1 MACAALV
8 AVAAILLFSTLTALA
23 DEREALL
30 CLKSHLS
37 SPNGSAFSTW
47 SNTISPDFCTW
58 RGVTCSI
65 KLQERPRVVVALD
78 MEAGGLTGEIPP
90 CISNLS
96 SLARIHLPNNGLSGG
111 LTFTADVARLQY
123 LNLSFN
129 AISGEIPR
137 GLGTLPNLSSLDLTS
152 NNLHGRIPPLLGSSS
167 ALESVGLADNYLTG
181 EIPLFL
187 ANASSLRYLSLK
199 NNSLYGSI
207 PAALFNS
214 STIREIYLRK
224 NNLSG
229 AIPPVTMFTSRIT
242 NLDLTTN
249 SLSGGIPP
257 SLANLS
263 SLTAFLAAQNQ
274 LQGSI
279 PDFSKLSALQYL
291 DLSYNNLSGAVNPS
305 IYNMSSISFLGL
317 ANNNLEGMM
326 PPDIGNTLPNIQV
339 LMMSN
344 NHFVGEIPK
353 SLANA
358 SNMQFLYL
366 ANNSLRGV
374 IPSFSLMTDLQVV
387 MLYSN
392 QLEAGDWAFL
402 SSLKNCSN
410 LLKLHF
416 GENNLRGD
424 MPSSVADLP
433 KTLTSL
439 ALPSNYISGTIPL
452 EIGNLSSMSLLY
464 LDNNLLTGSIP
475 HTLGQL
481 NNLVVLSL
489 SQNKFSGEIPQS
501 IGNLNQLA
509 ELYLSENQLSG
520 RIPTTLARC
529 QQLLALNLSSNALTG
544 SISGDMF
551 VKLNQLS
558 WLLDLSHNQFIS
570 SIPLEFGSLIN
581 LASLNIS
588 HNRLTGRIPS
598 TLGSCV
604 RLESLRVA
612 GNLLEGSIPQSL
624 ANLRGTKVLDFSA
637 NNLSGAIPDFF
648 GTFTSLQYLNMSY
661 NNFEGPIPV
670 GGIFSDRDKVFVQG
684 NPHLCTNV
692 PMDELT
698 VCSASASKRK
708 HKLVIPMLAVFS
720 SIVLLSSILGL
731 YLLIVNV
738 FLKRKGKS
746 NEHIDHSYMELKKL
760 TYSDVSKAT
769 NNFSAAN
776 IVGSGHFGT
785 VYRGILDTE
794 DTMVAVKVFK
804 LDQCGALD
812 SFMAE
817 CKALKNI
824 RHRNLVKVITACST
838 YDPMGSEFKAL
849 VFEYMANGSLESRL
863 HTRFDPCGDLS
874 LGERISIAFDIAS
887 ALEYLHNQ
895 CIPPV
900 VHCDLK
906 PSNVL
911 FNHDYVACV
920 CDFGLAR
927 SIREYSSGTQSIS
940 RSMAGPRGSI
950 GYIAPEYGMGSQIS
964 TEGDVYSYG
973 IILLEMLTGRHPT
986 NEIFTDGFTLRMY
999 VNASLSQI
1007 KDILDPRL
1015 IPEMTE
1021 QPSNHT
1027 LQLHEHKTGIMD
1039 ICALQLLK
1047 LGLECSEESPK
1058 DRPLIHDVYSEVMS
1072 IKEAFFATSI

>member
-1 MACAALV
+1 
-8 AVAAILLFSTLTALA
+8 
-23 DEREALL
+23 
-30 CLKSHLS
+30 
-37 SPNGSAFSTW
+37 
-47 SNTISPDFCTW
+47 
-58 RGVTCSI
+58 
-65 KLQERPRVVVALD
+65 
-78 MEAGGLTGEIPP
+78 MEAQGLTGEIPP

-111 LTFTADVARLQY
+111 LTFTADVARLRY

-129 AISGEIPR
+129 AISGEIPQ
-137 GLGTLPNLSSLDLTS
+137 GLGRLPNLSSLDLTS

-229 AIPPVTMFTSRIT
+229 AIPPVTMFPSRIT

-263 SLTAFLAAQNQ
+263 SLTALLAAQNQ

-279 PDFSKLSALQYL
+279 PDFSKLSALQFL

-374 IPSFSLMTDLQVV
+374 IPSFGLMTDLQVV

-509 ELYLSENQLSG
+509 ELYLSENQPSG

-558 WLLDLSHNQFIS
+558 WLLDLSNNQFIS

-588 HNRLTGRIPS
+588 HNKLTGRIPS

-604 RLESLRVA
+604 RLESLRVG
-612 GNLLEGSIPQSL
+612 GNLLEGSISQSL
-624 ANLRGTKVLDFSA
+624 ANLRGTKVLDFSE
-637 NNLSGAIPDFF
+637 NNLS
-648 GTFTSLQYLNMSY
+648 
-661 NNFEGPIPV
+661 V
-670 GGIFSDRDKVFVQG
+670 GGIFADRDKVFVQG

-708 HKLVIPMLAVFS
+708 HKLIIPMLAVFS

-731 YLLIVNV
+731 YFLIVNV
-738 FLKRKGKS
+738 LLKRKGKS

-769 NNFSAAN
+769 NKFSAGN

-794 DTMVAVKVFK
+794 ATMVAVKVFK
-804 LDQCGALD
+804 LDQYGALD

-863 HTRFDPCGDLS
+863 HTKFDRCGDLS

-911 FNHDYVACV
+911 FNNDNVACV
-920 CDFGLAR
+920 CGFGLAR

-940 RSMAGPRGSI
+940 RSMAGQG
-950 GYIAPEYGMGSQIS
+950 G
-964 TEGDVYSYG
+964 
-973 IILLEMLTGRHPT
+973 LLGT
-986 NEIFTDGFTLRMY
+986 
-999 VNASLSQI
+999 
-1007 KDILDPRL
+1007 
-1015 IPEMTE
+1015 
-1021 QPSNHT
+1021 
-1027 LQLHEHKTGIMD
+1027 
-1039 ICALQLLK
+1039 
-1047 LGLECSEESPK
+1047 CSW
-1058 DRPLIHDVYSEVMS
+1058 
-1072 IKEAFFATSI
+1072 

>member
-8 AVAAILLFSTLTALA
+8 AVAAILFFSTLTALA

-152 NNLHGRIPPLLGSSS
+152 NNLHGRIPPLLGSSL

-544 SISGDMF
+544 SISGGMF

-887 ALEYLHNQ
+887 AHRCGGQ
-895 CIPPV
+895 RSAACAIP
-900 VHCDLK
+900 